1 MASEIEKIKNMD
13 EEAVLNYLRQ
23 ILELETVVAELNS
36 KIEKNKH
43 RIDTD
48 YNFIKN
54 LRIGDSDG
62 VGPMECNDSRCLYS
76 ILEKCRNSLASIYMN
91 AVNDYRSQEALLK
104 NFPKYLFDKF
114 KDFDNTAEDD
124 PCHFDVGYVWSQM
137 YDIDIGEDDGYEEE
151 RWNEAHFPVRTDKVY
166 KLKPNG
172 GLYVNFRG
180 LCKEGYVLKCEND
193 EIQNTINTIVEQY
206 LNPLYEKN
214 IIHPKYRNLVAIAS
228 FVDYFETG
236 RVDKFKGSDGAYN
249 LFEQEIRA
257 NIIISELKQ
266 INESL
271 EVIKKN
277 QYALYNELKEA
288 KEITKQIQ
296 EQQKTIVR
304 EIETCR
310 YQYDEYIKKTTGI
323 IAKNSEI
330 TARCSKAIKYLT
342 ILNTVL

>member
-54 LRIGDSDG
+54 ARIGDLDG
-62 VGPMECNDSRCLYS
+62 VGPMAWYDSRCLYS
-76 ILEKCRNSLASIYMN
+76 ILEKCRKCLASIYMN
-91 AVNDYRSQEALLK
+91 AVNDYSSNEALLK
-104 NFPKYLFDKF
+104 KLPKYLFDKF
-114 KDFDNTAEDD
+114 KDFDYTSEDD
-124 PCHFDVGYVWSQM
+124 PCHFGEEYVCSEIN
-137 YDIDIGEDDGYEEE
+137 DIWIGYEEE
-151 RWNEAHFPVRTDKVY
+151 EPNEAHFPVRTDKVY
-166 KLKPNG
+166 KLKPNDS
-172 GLYVNFRG
+172 LYVNFRG

-296 EQQKTIVR
+296 EQQKTIAR
-304 EIETCR
+304 ERATCS
-310 YQYDEYIKKTTGI
+310 YKYDEYIKKTTGI